1 METQYK
7 RRSGEH
13 GQALVV
19 FVLALVAII
28 GMTGLVLDGGGAF
41 AQRRVQ
47 QNVADLAAFAA
58 VTAFA
63 NTSGAYAA
71 KDNAGRQRALDIA
84 ATNGYPDGANNTQ
97 ILVTGENNATNGS
110 QRYHVTVLR
119 PHQNNFAG
127 LLGQPVWDVGASATA
142 VTGYPNAAIGA
153 MPLIFNEL
161 AFDELYDPK
170 AKKPGEEFGEPGN
183 GPGDL
188 PLDATSFNW
197 TVYCTANGNECNGNS
212 NTVRDLIEQ
221 HGEKQYVHLG
231 MAIGPLNAGAHT
243 TLFGDMEQWTCADPD
258 ESDPGM
264 LAKCEFPV
272 AIVCTKDNRA
282 SCPRDGAMVGWAIFH
297 LTAVQGSNRK
307 VVIGYFTSGVNN
319 SGLTISPDAGQG
331 GPFGG
336 YVIKIIE

>member
-7 RRSGEH
+7 KRSGEH

-47 QNVADLAAFAA
+47 QNVADLAAYAA

-63 NTSGAYAA
+63 NTSGSYSA
-71 KDNAGRQRALDIA
+71 KDNAGHQRALDVA
-84 ATNGYPDGANNTQ
+84 ATNGYPDGPNNTR
-97 ILVTGENNATNGS
+97 ILVTGQNNATNGS
-110 QRYHVTVLR
+110 QRYQVTVLR

-127 LLGQPVWDVGASATA
+127 LLGQPTWDVGASATA
-142 VTGYPNAAIGA
+142 ITGYPNAAIGA
-153 MPLIFNEL
+153 MPMIFNEL

-197 TVYCTANGNECNGNS
+197 TVYCTARGNPCNGDS
-212 NTVRDLIEQ
+212 DVVRDLIEQ
-221 HGEKQYVHLG
+221 HGEKQFVDIG

-243 TLFGDMEQWTCADPD
+243 TLFYSMEQWTCPNPNDFDA
-258 ESDPGM
+258 ST
-264 LAKCEFPV
+264 CEFPV
-272 AIVCTKDNRA
+272 AIVCTKDNRP

-297 LTAVQGSNRK
+297 LTAVEGASRK
-307 VVIGYFTSGVNN
+307 VVIGYFTTGINH
-319 SGLTISPDAGQG
+319 SGLSISPDAGVG

>member
-1 METQYK
+1 MSQHT

-47 QNVADLAAFAA
+47 QNVADLAAYAA
-58 VTAFA
+58 ATAFA
-63 NTSGAYAA
+63 NSSGAVPA
-71 KDNAGRQRALDIA
+71 KDAAGRQRAFEVA
-84 ATNGYPDGANNTQ
+84 ATNGYPDGTNSTQVLVSSQNNPF
-97 ILVTGENNATNGS
+97 NGS

-119 PHQNNFAG
+119 PHRNNFAG

-142 VTGYPNAAIGA
+142 ITGYPNAAIGA

-161 AFDELYDPK
+161 AFDELYNPK
-170 AKKPGEEFGEPGN
+170 AKQPGEEFSEPGN

-197 TVYCTANGNECNGNS
+197 TVYCTAQGNECNGNS
-212 NTVRDLIEQ
+212 DTVRDLIEQ
-221 HGEKQYVHLG
+221 HGEDAVVDLG
-231 MAIGPLNAGAHT
+231 DAIGPLNAGAHT
-243 TLFGDMEQWTCADPD
+243 TLFNSMEQWTCPNPNNFDA
-258 ESDPGM
+258 S
-264 LAKCEFPV
+264 KCEFPV
-272 AIVCTKDNRA
+272 AIVCTMDNNPT
-282 SCPRDGAMVGWAIFH
+282 CPRDGALVGWAIFH
-297 LTAVQGSNRK
+297 LTSVEGSNRK
-307 VVIGYFTSGVNN
+307 VVIGYFTTPINHA
-319 SGLTISPDAGQG
+319 GLTITSGAGTG

-336 YVIKIIE
+336 YVIKIVE